1 MIACA
6 VACVLLEQRYAERG
20 ATPPLLAMS
29 LHDHWWLY
37 NDPDVPAAI
46 QWSDDNLLAVAARGT
61 ITILNPGALDGPRS
75 FATVGAF
82 KLDTLQVGALPRQPE
97 TSGTLLHAVATE
109 ARTQDVA
116 NSDASVLCMAWS
128 PLGSTQQGGCILATV
143 GSDHVVSMHGRL
155 GRAGTGWDRQLCTL
169 QVSVQSSLPPQA
181 SASSLPPCQGSV
193 TCLGPVQQTQLTWQ
207 RREEGSGIFHC
218 QCWSK
223 LSAAPSLAQPRHLGH
238 EV

>member
-1 MIACA
+1 
-6 VACVLLEQRYAERG
+6 
-20 ATPPLLAMS
+20 MS

-155 GRAGTGWDRQLCTL
+155 GRAVVHPSGLCAAFPAATGIRIVPSALPGLCNMPGASTCKRSSCGRGGRRAVVSSIVNAGQNSL
-169 QVSVQSSLPPQA
+169 QHHLSPNPDTWAAKFSIQNLCRSLCLCRSSSSPPRA
-181 SASSLPPCQGSV
+181 QG
-193 TCLGPVQQTQLTWQ
+193 
-207 RREEGSGIFHC
+207 
-218 QCWSK
+218 
-223 LSAAPSLAQPRHLGH
+223 
-238 EV
+238 

>member
-1 MIACA
+1 
-6 VACVLLEQRYAERG
+6 
-20 ATPPLLAMS
+20 MS

-143 GSDHVVSMHGRL
+143 GSDHVVSMHGRV
-155 GRAGTGWDRQLCTL
+155 GRAVVEPLCRAPCTH
-169 QVSVQSSLPPQA
+169 QA
-181 SASSLPPCQGSV
+181 SALSLQRCQDSV
-193 TCLGPVQQTQLTWQ
+193 TCLGPAHANAAHVAEE
-207 RREEGSGIFHC
+207 EEGGH
-218 QCWSK
+218 WY
-223 LSAAPSLAQPRHLGH
+223 LSLSMLVKTLCSTISRLTQTPGP
-238 EV
+238 